1 MKKYITRATVLL
13 NLNQGG
19 LSGLRIIEIGENDVL
34 VDSAHTMSPSILLS
48 CAMNKIICAS
58 FLDGWSG
65 GKKKLPRRELN
76 PGLGRAVR
84 MTRPRHNH

>member
-1 MKKYITRATVLL
+1 MKKYITCTTMLL

-19 LSGLRIIEIGENDVL
+19 LSGLRIIEIGGNDVP
-34 VDSAHTMSPSILLS
+34 VDSAHTMSLSILFS
-48 CAMNKIICAS
+48 CAMNGTRCAS
-58 FLDGWSG
+58 FLDGEWRQ
-65 GKKKLPRRELN
+65 KKKLPRRELN